1 VLTLQKLPRH
11 DDSLAIAYYLT
22 VSPPLESEKV
32 QQSYFET
39 LCRASI
45 TESFYFSRQYDDDRR
60 RRFLEQLILFVH
72 KTTAGN
78 TRGERAIELINLP
91 FDEQEET
98 WFEDYLLNGK
108 VATLSGAKDTVLMRR
123 LATGKTRDLPASVK
137 TLGGRKIDGINWD
150 DLRQTFDRSDT
161 L

>member
-1 VLTLQKLPRH
+1 MLTLQKLPRH
-11 DDSLAIAYYLT
+11 DDSLAVAYYLT

-39 LCRASI
+39 LCRSSI
-45 TESFYFSRQYDDDRR
+45 TESFYFARKHDDERR
-60 RRFLEQLILFVH
+60 RRFLEQLILFAH
-72 KTTAGN
+72 KTPAGN
-78 TRGERAIELINLP
+78 SRGERAIELINLP
-91 FDEQEET
+91 FDESEEV

-108 VATLSGAKDTVLMRR
+108 VAALPGAQDTVLMRR

-137 TLGGRKIDGINWD
+137 SLGGRKIDGINWD
-150 DLRQTFDRSDT
+150 DLRETFDRGDS